1 MSQEGAYPFLGPR
14 RRGVD
19 GRIVVYPKAGK
30 SRFGSHDG
38 GAKAQARRNAEDRR
52 QQRLCL
58 LDERLDSPREES
70 ARDMGIP
77 SIVPEGKPWRATGK
91 RKSPLGRNRAQAES
105 RIDSEMEDQ
114 TARMES

>member
-1 MSQEGAYPFLGPR
+1 MSQEGADLSWILAGEASTDASWYTQRPVNP
-14 RRGVD
+14 D
-19 GRIVVYPKAGK
+19 SGRMTA
-30 SRFGSHDG
+30 
-38 GAKAQARRNAEDRR
+38 ARR
-52 QQRLCL
+52 LK
-58 LDERLDSPREES
+58 LDGTPRIGASSAFASLTRGSTPLREES

-105 RIDSEMEDQ
+105 RIASEMEDQ